1 MPAVEVKRGWYINKE
16 SRIDDVAKPLL
27 RGYLHLGSAIVAPFA
42 LAYLVFLAESPRE
55 IVGAA
60 VFGGSLVILYWTSAS
75 YHLLVSRR
83 YTRFMSRLDRSVIF
97 IFIPGAYTPVVLNLM
112 SNAWAVPIMSALA
125 AVAVAGLVITWFAPD
140 APRWVRVG
148 LYLTLGWTGVVGIPE
163 LVEALPGE
171 ALALL
176 ALAGVLF
183 SGGGAIYAAR
193 RPDPFPRVFGYHEV
207 FHAMQV
213 AATVIFY
220 SVVAIY
226 VVQ

>member
-1 MPAVEVKRGWYINKE
+1 MEP
-16 SRIDDVAKPLL
+16 RIDDVAKPLL
-27 RGYLHLGSAIVAPFA
+27 RGYLHLVSAIVAPFA

-75 YHLLVSRR
+75 YHLLVSPRFR
-83 YTRFMSRLDRSVIF
+83 KFMSRLDRSVIF

-112 SNAWAVPIMSALA
+112 SDAWAIPIMSALA
-125 AVAVAGLVITWFAPD
+125 AVAVVGLVITWFAPD

-213 AATVIFY
+213 AATVVFY
-220 SVVAIY
+220 SVVAMY
-226 VVQ
+226 AVQS

>member
-1 MPAVEVKRGWYINKE
+1 MLTMEPPAL
-16 SRIDDVAKPLL
+16 DAAKPML
-27 RGYLHLGSAIVAPFA
+27 RGYLHLASAIVAPFA
-42 LAYLVFLAESPRE
+42 LAYLVFLGESPRE

-60 VFGGSLVILYWTSAS
+60 VFGGSLIALYWTSAS
-75 YHLLVSRR
+75 YHLLVTRR
-83 YTRFMSRLDRSVIF
+83 FRKFMSRLDRSVIF
-97 IFIPGAYTPVVLNLM
+97 LFIPGAYTPVVLNLM
-112 SNAWAVPIMSALA
+112 SDAWGVPIMSGLGV
-125 AVAVAGLVITWFAPD
+125 VAVVGLVITWVAPD
-140 APRWVRVG
+140 APRWIRVG
-148 LYLTLGWTGVVGIPE
+148 LYLMLGWTGIVGIPE
-163 LVEALPGE
+163 LTSVLSGE

-213 AATVIFY
+213 AGTAVFY
-220 SVVAIY
+220 YVVAVY

>member
-1 MPAVEVKRGWYINKE
+1 MEP
-16 SRIDDVAKPLL
+16 RIDVLKPML
-27 RGYLHLGSAIVAPFA
+27 RGYLHLASAIVSPFA

-60 VFGGSLVILYWTSAS
+60 VFGGSLITLYWTSAS
-75 YHLLVSRR
+75 YHLLTSRR
-83 YTRFMSRLDRSVIF
+83 FQKFMSRLDRSVIF
-97 IFIPGAYTPVVLNLM
+97 VFIPGAYTPVVLNLM
-112 SNAWAVPIMSALA
+112 SNAWGIPIMSALA
-125 AVAVAGLVITWFAPD
+125 AVAVAGLVITWAAPD

-183 SGGGAIYAAR
+183 SVGGAIYAAR

-213 AATVIFY
+213 LATVVFY
-220 SVVAIY
+220 YVVAIY